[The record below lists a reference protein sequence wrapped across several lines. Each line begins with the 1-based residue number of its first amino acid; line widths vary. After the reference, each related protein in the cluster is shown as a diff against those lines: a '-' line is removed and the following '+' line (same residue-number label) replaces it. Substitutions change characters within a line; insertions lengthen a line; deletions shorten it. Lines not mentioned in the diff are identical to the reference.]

1 MNLRQEPI
9 CSLYG
14 GFLLQAVSVANSVAM
29 VLTLQT
35 LWVSVAA
42 AGAADKATTQIA
54 AGAAAYAKYCAS
66 CHGEKL
72 TGTMHA
78 IGLTGAV
85 FRTSWTDKSAR
96 KLYGRIISTMPLT
109 DPGALDPK
117 AVLDITVFILS
128 VNLQV
133 IPAAGYE
140 KATDLNAARIGWIE

>member
-1 MNLRQEPI
+1 MNPRREQI
-9 CSLYG
+9 RSLYG
-14 GFLLQAVSVANSVAM
+14 GFLPTAASVANSVAL

-35 LWVSVAA
+35 LCMSVAA
-42 AGAADKATTQIA
+42 AGAADRATTQIA
-54 AGAAAYAKYCAS
+54 AGAAVYAQHCAS

-85 FRTSWTDKSAR
+85 FRTSWADKSAR
-96 KLYGRIISTMPLT
+96 QLYSRIISTMPLS

-128 VNLQV
+128 VNQQV

-140 KATDLNAARIGWIE
+140 TAADLNAARIGWIQ